1 MYSLV
6 LSSRCS
12 HALTIGGFFC
22 GGQDVAHFRH
32 HGSSGSSEGFTELDT
47 GSDADQAWGEG
58 EKGHIES
65 DVVGGTR
72 LEEARQHL
80 SSDTRTFVNLL
91 ISFVGA
97 GILGIPFAFRKVRR
111 EGGTSL

>member
-1 MYSLV
+1 M
-6 LSSRCS
+6 
-12 HALTIGGFFC
+12 
-22 GGQDVAHFRH
+22 QDAATFRR
-32 HGSSGSSEGFTELDT
+32 HGSSGSSESFTELGT
-47 GSDADQAWGEG
+47 SSIADQAWGEG

-65 DVVGGTR
+65 DVVGGAR
-72 LEEARQHL
+72 LDEARQHL

-111 EGGTSL
+111 EGDIYL